1 MNPNMESP
9 TSIKSLIGSL
19 ISNRGLVSQIVR
31 QQIVGKYRGS
41 YIGILWP
48 LLNPIFMLVVYTF
61 VFSIVLKVRWSG
73 DISESKLQFAFILF
87 TGMLIHGLFAEVIN
101 KAPSLILLNAN
112 YVKKVIFPLEILA
125 LTNFLE
131 GLFNFSVGMLVLL
144 IGMIVFHDQ
153 ITWTIIFLPI
163 ILIPYFM
170 LLLGLIWFIASLGV
184 FVRDIAQGINVLTTV
199 LLFLSPIF
207 YSKNALPPEFQWL
220 MNINPLT
227 FIIEQ
232 SRDVLI
238 WGKLPNWQG
247 LGVYSLLSGLT
258 MWIGYYWFQKTRKG
272 FADVI

>member
-9 TSIKSLIGSL
+9 TTIRSLIGSV
-19 ISNRGLVSQIVR
+19 ISHRGLVSQIVK
-31 QQIVGKYRGS
+31 QQILGKYRGS
-41 YIGILWP
+41 YIGVLWP

-73 DISESKLQFAFILF
+73 DVSESKLQFAFILF

-144 IGMIVFHDQ
+144 IAMLVFHDQ
-153 ITWTIIFLPI
+153 ITWTMIFLPI

-238 WGKLPNWQG
+238 WGKLPNWRG
-247 LGVYSLLSGLT
+247 LGLYSLLSGLT
-258 MWIGYYWFQKTRKG
+258 MWMGYYWFQKTRKG

>member
-9 TSIKSLIGSL
+9 TSIKSLIGSA
-19 ISNRGLVSQIVR
+19 ISNWGLVSQIVK

-41 YIGILWP
+41 YIGVLWP

-207 YSKNALPPEFQWL
+207 YSKNALPSEFQWL

>member
-170 LLLGLIWFIASLGV
+170 LLLGLIWFIASLGL

>member
-9 TSIKSLIGSL
+9 TSIRSLIGSV
-19 ISNRGLVSQIVR
+19 ISNRGLALQIVK

-48 LLNPIFMLVVYTF
+48 LLNPILMLVVYTF
-61 VFSIVLKVRWSG
+61 VFSVILKVRWSG
-73 DISESKLQFAFILF
+73 DASESKLQFAFILF

-144 IGMIVFHDQ
+144 VAMLVLHDQ

-170 LLLGLIWFIASLGV
+170 LLLGLIWFISSLGV

-232 SRDVLI
+232 SRDVAI

-247 LGVYSLLSGLT
+247 LGVYSFLSGLT

>member
-1 MNPNMESP
+1 MNPHLESP
-9 TSIKSLIGSL
+9 TSIRSLIGSV
-19 ISNRGLVSQIVR
+19 ISNRGLVSQIVK

-41 YIGILWP
+41 YIGILWT

-61 VFSIVLKVRWSG
+61 VFSIALKVRWSG
-73 DISESKLQFAFILF
+73 DVSESKLQFAFILF

-144 IGMIVFHDQ
+144 IAMLVFHDQ
-153 ITWTIIFLPI
+153 ITWTMIFLPI
-163 ILIPYFM
+163 ILVPYFM

-207 YSKNALPPEFQWL
+207 YSKNALPPEFQWF

>member
-9 TSIKSLIGSL
+9 TSIRSLAGSV
-19 ISNRGLVSQIVR
+19 ISNRRLISQIVK

-41 YIGILWP
+41 YIGILWT

-73 DISESKLQFAFILF
+73 DVSESKLQFAFILF

-101 KAPSLILLNAN
+101 KSPSLILLNTN
-112 YVKKVIFPLEILA
+112 YVKKVIFPLEVLA

-131 GLFNFSVGMLVLL
+131 GLFNFSVGILVLL
-144 IGMIVFHDQ
+144 VAMLVFHDQ
-153 ITWTIIFLPI
+153 ITWTMIFLPI

-207 YSKNALPPEFQWL
+207 YSKNALPTEFQWL

-232 SRDVLI
+232 SREVLI

-247 LGVYSLLSGLT
+247 LGVYSILSGLT
-258 MWIGYYWFQKTRKG
+258 MWIGYCWFQKTRKG

>member
-87 TGMLIHGLFAEVIN
+87 TGMLLHGLFAEVIN

>member
-9 TSIKSLIGSL
+9 TSITSLIRSA
-19 ISNRGLVSQIVR
+19 IFNRGLTLQIVK

-41 YIGILWP
+41 YIGILWT
-48 LLNPIFMLVVYTF
+48 LLNPILMLVVYTF

-73 DISESKLQFAFILF
+73 DVSESKLQFAFILF

-125 LTNFLE
+125 FTSFLE
-131 GLFNFSVGMLVLL
+131 GLFNFSVGILVLL
-144 IGMIVFHDQ
+144 ITMLVFNNQ
-153 ITWTIIFLPI
+153 ITWTVIFLPI

-184 FVRDIAQGINVLTTV
+184 FIRDIAQGITVLTTV

-207 YSKNALPPEFQWL
+207 YSKSTLPPEFQWL

-238 WGKLPNWQG
+238 WGKLPDWQG
-247 LGVYSLLSGLT
+247 LGVYSVFSGLG
-258 MWIGYYWFQKTRKG
+258 MWIGYSWFQKTRKG